1 MNESKSILYAEC
13 NCIILTLCPYVL
25 LLSHTHTYI
34 DSIIHAHMRTYLLRV
49 FKFLLSFPPGQRRC
63 KDFDEH
69 DYAAEKDLQPPIH
82 VPAH

>member
-1 MNESKSILYAEC
+1 MN
-13 NCIILTLCPYVL
+13 NCIILDYCLVI
-25 LLSHTHTYI
+25 HTHTYI
-34 DSIIHAHMRTYLLRV
+34 DSIIHAHIRTYLLRV